1 VVSASRETELVR
13 ALRQVEAEKAA
24 KVAAAAE
31 RQWLADNFGLDP
43 AEAKSVQSKL
53 APTPSTPQ
61 RLRGKAAAKVG
72 RAIEDE
78 TVRSIADLIYLA
90 IKIGGVTAIA
100 FILLNIFV
108 VGTWVQRARDSGS
121 IGAYLI
127 QNTLG
132 LNVPF
137 ITGAGGTDLTTAANA
152 TATGRKVAETA
163 RAWAGKQYKPGVPAM
178 CASFVRSVLAEA
190 GVTVGVS
197 KGSAGP
203 LMADSFA
210 GKDLGQIV
218 KNKGDLQP
226 GDIVMF
232 QRTYNGPGR
241 WGITHVGIYVGDG
254 EIVDR
259 PTAGGSVKLR
269 SIDTFP
275 EFWGGL
281 RPSAYGADDGGSIN
295 TAALME
301 AIKSQESGGN
311 TVAVNGRTGAMG
323 AWQILPSNLP
333 SWSKQCLG
341 RQITASQ
348 FMGDPNLQRQIV
360 ECKLTEYAQTHAAKA
375 NGEEELVRRVA
386 STWYSGNGDLWDNA
400 RRQGPG
406 GSEPSIREYTVSIWQ
421 KYQGHK

>member
-1 VVSASRETELVR
+1 MVSANKVIDKSKARV
-13 ALRQVEAEKAA
+13 ARQ
-24 KVAAAAE
+24 
-31 RQWLADNFGLDP
+31 
-43 AEAKSVQSKL
+43 
-53 APTPSTPQ
+53 
-61 RLRGKAAAKVG
+61 
-72 RAIEDE
+72 IEDE
-78 TVRSIADLIYLA
+78 AVRSVADLIYFALQ
-90 IKIGGVTAIA
+90 IGGVTAIA

-137 ITGAGGTDLTTAANA
+137 ITGGGGTDLATAANA

-163 RAWAGKQYKPGVPAM
+163 RAWAGKQYKPGVKYM

-197 KGSAGP
+197 KGSDGP

-210 GKDLGQIV
+210 GKDLGQII

-241 WGITHVGIYVGDG
+241 FGITHVAFAVGDVDG
-254 EIVDR
+254 DGIMDIVDR
-259 PTAGGSVKLR
+259 PTAGGPVKLR

-281 RPSAYGADDGGSIN
+281 RPSAYGTDDGGSIN

-360 ECKLTEYAQTHAAKA
+360 ECKLTEYAQVHAAKA
-375 NGEEELVRRVA
+375 NSEEELVRRVA
-386 STWYSGNGDLWDNA
+386 ATWYSGNGDLWDNA